1 MSFLQPLALLGLCL
15 ILAPVVIHLLNLLRY
30 KKQDWA
36 ATQFLL
42 KAEKKS
48 SKFSR
53 LRHWLPLLL
62 RILAL
67 LALTFLAARPILQEG
82 TGWWSLSAYQ
92 PSTVVCLLD
101 RSSSMGRPSA
111 QANQSLQDMAQKQ
124 ILSVL
129 RDHPKQEII
138 LFDTLGREP
147 LIINDTMVK
156 NQVILDKFFSPTD
169 TSAHLPNSIIHVMKW
184 LERES
189 IGKAKIKVYSDM
201 QNNSWKLQNSAETL
215 ATIRQALSRNDKL
228 WELQVHPLQSS
239 TSMNRSIAI
248 EKIFKGIGYIQP
260 HLAIDRSKN
269 IQETITLEID
279 VGERTQTLDLNLSAS
294 KNLLSPKIRLP
305 ANNDSPWVRLRI
317 PLDSAPFDNT
327 AYFTTDS
334 QEPKKILVYAE
345 DKKVEEIIVAAAQV
359 KQDLVISLIDLTAT
373 KPANLSAV
381 DLIIAQGIN
390 FESHSASLENF
401 VKKGGTLIEF
411 PPSAL
416 INPSQRQVSWHFA
429 ELENI
434 SRVFKVQQWNQETG
448 ILANT
453 SGGQPLPFSYFETR
467 KRVLPVHGETLA
479 YYNDGKP
486 FLTREKKGKG
496 FHFYFSTLPLTSW
509 SNLEEGFLLVPI
521 IQRIFQAIASPNQEF
536 FKVCG
541 RYESLEYQGALPVTG
556 NPQDSPIENAG
567 IYQINQSTIA
577 CNRPLEENDLT
588 YVTKQEVIE
597 SLSSNN
603 IQWLAQ
609 SSPEDVVKDEELWKV
624 FLLLAIGFLLT
635 EAFFSLPPRL
645 KAAR

>member
-1 MSFLQPLALLGLCL
+1 M
-15 ILAPVVIHLLNLLRY
+15 
-30 KKQDWA
+30 
-36 ATQFLL
+36 
-42 KAEKKS
+42 
-48 SKFSR
+48 
-53 LRHWLPLLL
+53 
-62 RILAL
+62 
-67 LALTFLAARPILQEG
+67 
-82 TGWWSLSAYQ
+82 
-92 PSTVVCLLD
+92 
-101 RSSSMGRPSA
+101 
-111 QANQSLQDMAQKQ
+111 
-124 ILSVL
+124 
-129 RDHPKQEII
+129 
-138 LFDTLGREP
+138 
-147 LIINDTMVK
+147 
-156 NQVILDKFFSPTD
+156 
-169 TSAHLPNSIIHVMKW
+169 
-184 LERES
+184 
-189 IGKAKIKVYSDM
+189 
-201 QNNSWKLQNSAETL
+201 
-215 ATIRQALSRNDKL
+215 
-228 WELQVHPLQSS
+228 
-239 TSMNRSIAI
+239 
-248 EKIFKGIGYIQP
+248 
-260 HLAIDRSKN
+260 
-269 IQETITLEID
+269 
-279 VGERTQTLDLNLSAS
+279 
-294 KNLLSPKIRLP
+294 
-305 ANNDSPWVRLRI
+305 RLRI

-381 DLIIAQGIN
+381 DLIIAQGVN
-390 FESHSASLENF
+390 FESNSASLENF
-401 VKKGGTLIEF
+401 VKKGGTVIEF
-411 PPSAL
+411 PPSAV

-429 ELENI
+429 EVENI

-453 SGGQPLPFSYFETR
+453 SGGQPLPFSYFEAR

-521 IQRIFQAIASPNQEF
+521 IQRIFQTIASPNQEF

-588 YVTKQEVIE
+588 YVAKQEVIK

-603 IQWLAQ
+603 IQWLEQ
-609 SSPEDVVKDEELWKV
+609 SSPEVVVKDEELWKV
-624 FLLLAIGFLLT
+624 FLLFAIGFLLT